1 MNKRAS
7 GFSLLE
13 LLIGMLLALIT
24 TLAMLTLYRQT
35 ARSVFDPDQGSAK
48 LAQRDSQ
55 LMAALLSVQ
64 QQAQEAGFGAGGG
77 REQNLLLLSISDLRL
92 NADGAVTTLS
102 AAPVASGSGNAAVWR
117 YRPQLDA
124 GAYACRGVARL
135 GEGGQNSVVYQLQAD
150 DCAVISD
157 ALSQPSQWRA
167 RALTGPL
174 PPRHRLN
181 MALRL
186 EQPCWPYAAATAASQ
201 TFPQLL
207 LNYDNTQQGE
217 SRSFA
222 SCLTNLAAPS

>member
-1 MNKRAS
+1 MNKRAA

-48 LAQRDSQ
+48 LAQRDGQ

-64 QQAQEAGFGAGGG
+64 QQAQEAGFGAAGG
-77 REQNLLLLSISDLRL
+77 REQNLQLLSISDLSVD
-92 NADGAVTTLS
+92 ADGAVSALS
-102 AAPVASGSGNAAVWR
+102 AAPAASGAANAAVWR

-124 GAYACRGVARL
+124 GAYACRGVASL
-135 GEGGQNSVVYQLQAD
+135 DGAGQSSVLYQLQAD
-150 DCAVISD
+150 DCAAIAD
-157 ALSQPSQWRA
+157 ALTQPSQWRA

-174 PPRHRLN
+174 PPRHKLG

-186 EQPCWPYAAATAASQ
+186 EQACWPYAVAAAASQ

-207 LNYDNTQQGE
+207 LNYDNTLQGE

-222 SCLTNLAAPS
+222 SCLTSLAAPA